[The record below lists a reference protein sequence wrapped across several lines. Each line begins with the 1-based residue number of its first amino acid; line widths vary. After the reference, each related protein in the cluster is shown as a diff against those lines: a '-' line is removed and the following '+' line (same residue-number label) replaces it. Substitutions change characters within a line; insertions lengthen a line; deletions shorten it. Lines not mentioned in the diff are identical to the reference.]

1 MPLRL
6 PGDLRHIAQRHID
19 RWSDGLTGPDGVPDV
34 AELGR
39 LRVAPD
45 EGFGRRVADLY
56 ERAVRFQCDPDLL
69 ERYEIVKL
77 HNRMLYDEVTAAGI
91 TVRPWTRDGQPY
103 RDSRDLRGRVVRTGT
118 LEVFLTERG
127 HGPLPGGG
135 ADGRDPGHR
144 DAEPRGG
151 SRRGKGGPE
160 AGGDGGRHPLR
171 GPSGVRAGGVDL
183 QHNDLFRV
191 VHDLFGHVMF
201 GHTFGPAG
209 ELLAAR
215 CQMQLYPRAA
225 WPVVFAEQVGQVC
238 WFYYGPHRALPPG
251 RRPYP
256 EQKVLAFPD
265 RFLDTFAG
273 LFRRAEEGPP

>member
-1 MPLRL
+1 ME
-6 PGDLRHIAQRHID
+6 G
-19 RWSDGLTGPDGVPDV
+19 SGGVPEV

-39 LRVAPD
+39 LRVAVD
-45 EGFGRRVADLY
+45 EGFGREVAVLY
-56 ERAVRFQCDPDLL
+56 ERAVHFESDPNLL

-77 HNRMLYDEVTAAGI
+77 HNRMLYDEVTAAGVA
-91 TVRPWTRDGQPY
+91 VRPWTRDGQPY
-103 RDSRDLRGRVVRTGT
+103 RDSRDLRDRVVRTGV
-118 LEVFLTERG
+118 LEVFLTARG
-127 HGPLPGGG
+127 HGPLTG
-135 ADGRDPGHR
+135 DPG
-144 DAEPRGG
+144 
-151 SRRGKGGPE
+151 
-160 AGGDGGRHPLR
+160 GGRHPLR
-171 GPSGVRAGGVDL
+171 GPSGVRVDGTDL
-183 QHNDLFRV
+183 QHNDLFRA

-201 GHTFGPAG
+201 GHSFGPAG

-265 RFLDTFAG
+265 RFLDAFAG
-273 LFRRAEEGPP
+273 LFRRVEEEPPS